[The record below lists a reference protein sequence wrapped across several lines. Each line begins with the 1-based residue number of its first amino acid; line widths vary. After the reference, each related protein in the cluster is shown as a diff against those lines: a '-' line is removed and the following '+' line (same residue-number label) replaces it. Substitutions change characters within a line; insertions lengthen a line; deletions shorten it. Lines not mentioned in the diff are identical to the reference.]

1 MIRSP
6 RVAAAHILFAA
17 ISITAP
23 GCIASVVHHAVP
35 VCQLD
40 CQELLSTP
48 RDALV
53 PIDFG
58 LLGQP
63 KPRPRRLMSGDVV
76 SVYIEGVLP
85 SSAAQIPVVTR
96 GESFTQIYYPPEGSI
111 RVPSVGVPLE
121 VNEAGTITLPFLGEF
136 PAINKTVPELRAALR
151 DALIER
157 GVLKADRERM
167 FLTLIKEG
175 TRRIV
180 IFREDTPDKQPV
192 QISQIEVPYT
202 KIGNGQ
208 VVDLPVYQNDL
219 LHALAASGGLPGID
233 AVREVLILRHQE
245 TGPDSCEPLRREG
258 RPIVAADAVKRMA
271 TFDLIRSRPKRIPLA
286 IYPGEALNFG
296 PQDVI
301 LRDGD
306 IVYLPKREEYFYTA
320 GLLPGRRVPMPR
332 DRDIDILQAITLA
345 AGNFGA
351 PTGITGSGPGNV
363 VTPSLAV
370 IVRKHVDGSQLLI
383 RVDLAKALVDP
394 SERIFVRPDDIVM
407 LEFKKSEA
415 LANFLLN
422 FFSFSFTIAQNG
434 VK

>member
-6 RVAAAHILFAA
+6 RVAGVHLWLAVLCV
-17 ISITAP
+17 TAP
-23 GCIASVVHHAVP
+23 GCIAAVTHHAIP
-35 VCQLD
+35 VCDLD
-40 CQELLSTP
+40 CQALLSSP
-48 RDALV
+48 RNGLV

-63 KPRPRRLMSGDVV
+63 KPHPRTLMPGDVV

-85 SSAAQIPVVTR
+85 SSATQIPVVTR

-121 VNEAGTITLPFLGEF
+121 ISEAGTITLPYLGEF
-136 PAINKTVPELRAALR
+136 PAINRTVSELRTALSR
-151 DALIER
+151 ALIER
-157 GVLKADRERM
+157 DVLKANRERT
-167 FLTLIKEG
+167 FVTLIKEG
-175 TRRIV
+175 TRRV
-180 IFREDTPDKQPV
+180 VVFREDTPDKQPTLIAGT
-192 QISQIEVPYT
+192 QAPYT

-233 AVREVLILRHQE
+233 AVREIFILRGQV
-245 TGPDSCEPLRREG
+245 TGPDACRPARLDG
-258 RPIVAADAVKRMA
+258 RANLSSNRLNPEVV
-271 TFDLIRSRPKRIPLA
+271 RSEAKRIPLA
-286 IYPGEALNFG
+286 TYPGEPLSFC
-296 PQDVI
+296 PQDVV
-301 LRDGD
+301 LYDGD

-332 DRDIDILQAITLA
+332 DHDIDILQAIALA

-351 PTGITGSGPGNV
+351 PTGITGTGPGNV

-370 IVRKHVDGSQLLI
+370 IVCKNADGTQLLI
-383 RVDLAKALVDP
+383 RVDLAKALLNS
-394 SERIFVRPDDIVM
+394 SERVIVRPDDIVM
-407 LEFKKSEA
+407 LQFKKSEA

-422 FFSFSFTIAQNG
+422 FFSFNFTIAPN
-434 VK
+434 VLR